1 MHNILA
7 LDISSTAIGWC
18 YLQPDRAPLAKS
30 IALGTSKNDIAD
42 RCAKAQA
49 EVGLLLAAC
58 GSIDCVAIEA
68 PVAQYASSIIA
79 QCRVAGAVL
88 AELSAHGLAWCE
100 VAPTAAKRALTGR
113 GDAKKLQ
120 MLQSAAPHFNQD
132 ALFLEFAERR
142 GRWAAW
148 MNDFC
153 VYDEHAADALG
164 LALAAG
170 PQVLVQV

>member
-1 MHNILA
+1 MPNILA
-7 LDISSTAIGWC
+7 LDISSTWLGWC

-30 IALGTSKNDIAD
+30 IALGSKADIAA

-49 EVGLLLAAC
+49 EVGLLIAAC
-58 GSIDCVAIEA
+58 GSVDCVAIEA
-68 PVAQYASSIIA
+68 PVAQYANAVIA

-88 AELSAHGLAWCE
+88 GELHAHQLAWCE
-100 VAPTAAKRALTGR
+100 VAPAAAKRALTGR

-132 ALFLEFAERR
+132 TLFLEFAERR
-142 GRWAAW
+142 GVWAAW
-148 MNDFC
+148 MNEYC

-164 LALAAG
+164 LALAAA
-170 PQVLVQV
+170 PSVQVVG